1 MMIVGDIA
9 VKFLPIWSRPLN
21 HRNDK
26 ALGKFIPDEFV
37 MACGCQRMTARCVA
51 TSPRPME
58 LELVSCISMYPTN
71 ISHSANE
78 RILAFRK

>member
-51 TSPRPME
+51 TSPRL
-58 LELVSCISMYPTN
+58 LENDASRMKIALV
-71 ISHSANE
+71 
-78 RILAFRK
+78 ILQD